1 MRQWILFLTGA
12 LIGALAGGVQIHA
25 WAAPNNTEVAEAV
38 MYLAEKGVEVPDEVE
53 KACKKAGKQYHISPE
68 ILEALAWRESRY
80 EEKAISSNKKCM
92 GVCQVN
98 PYTHSA
104 RMKRLGVTDIYDING
119 NVLVAADLLA
129 ELLQSEEDMAY
140 ALDRYNGN
148 PKAESLYNSGKMSG
162 YAKEI
167 LKISE
172 ALELLHTS
180 EKF

>member
-1 MRQWILFLTGA
+1 
-12 LIGALAGGVQIHA
+12 
-25 WAAPNNTEVAEAV
+25 
-38 MYLAEKGVEVPDEVE
+38 
-53 KACKKAGKQYHISPE
+53 
-68 ILEALAWRESRY
+68 
-80 EEKAISSNKKCM
+80 
-92 GVCQVN
+92 
-98 PYTHSA
+98 
-104 RMKRLGVTDIYDING
+104 MKRLGVTDIYDING